1 MDELLQ
7 LLRKNARA
15 SNENLARELNSTPTA
30 VAEKIARLEREGVIL
45 GYQAVIDGQQRVA
58 DVVTAVVEVK
68 ITPERG
74 GGFDRLANRI
84 ARFAEVQSC
93 YLMSGG
99 YDLLVIV
106 EGRTLQEIAMFI
118 SEKLATIKG
127 VLSTATRFRLKTY
140 KENGISLVRDEK
152 QERLAVTP

>member
-1 MDELLQ
+1 M
-7 LLRKNARA
+7 
-15 SNENLARELNSTPTA
+15 
-30 VAEKIARLEREGVIL
+30 AEKIARLEQEGVIL
-45 GYQAVIDGQQRVA
+45 GYQAVVDVQQRAA

-93 YLMSGG
+93 YLMSCG

-106 EGRTLQEIAMFI
+106 EGQTLQEIAMFI

-127 VLSTATRFRLKTY
+127 VISTATRFRLKTY

-152 QERLAVTP
+152 AERLAVTP